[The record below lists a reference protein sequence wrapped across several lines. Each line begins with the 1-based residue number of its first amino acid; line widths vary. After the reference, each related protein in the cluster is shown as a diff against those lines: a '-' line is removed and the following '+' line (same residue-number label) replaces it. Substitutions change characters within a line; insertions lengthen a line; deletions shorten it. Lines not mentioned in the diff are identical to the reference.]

1 MSEYVTVAN
10 VNSSC
15 KRFLSN
21 VFCRSTRLDSLL
33 VENGDATESLEGR
46 RCTKD
51 PCRKNIYISSTF
63 KLQRNRRSSPVSKK
77 DFFSFLFTNVVYTM
91 HVIRRAMS
99 EKEKYFSSDSS
110 KLEQQ
115 LLQVNRIVN
124 RKLFKQVNRRQ
135 LYSE

>member
-51 PCRKNIYISSTF
+51 PCRKKYISSTF

-135 LYSE
+135 LYFE